1 MTRRPGL
8 AARLLTA
15 QLLAIGAGAVT
26 FLLVALAAGPL
37 LFRTHVR
44 EALGIVSPGLS
55 RHLDDAFATAAGM
68 TTRPGS
74 HPRAWDRN
82 STL

>member
-26 FLLVALAAGPL
+26 FLLVALAAGPI
-37 LFRTHVR
+37 R
-44 EALGIVSPGLS
+44 
-55 RHLDDAFATAAGM
+55 
-68 TTRPGS
+68 
-74 HPRAWDRN
+74 
-82 STL
+82 